1 MAAGIGGLHV
11 FCLWRFAICWEE
23 CILHEEGLCWGWWG
37 FGTCWVRGWW
47 LRMSPE
53 IWWICSL
60 RSAGSLDAELSTHQ
74 LHGICRR
81 GWGRGLA
88 IWCLVSL
95 GSCTFI
101 VVAWPHGFTWKS
113 ILRSQDQVAIQSLQI
128 SCNHHRELPQFLLP
142 SSNSQA
148 WSLSIHECVDS
159 DSMISWVAD
168 HLHRQSWTV

>member
-1 MAAGIGGLHV
+1 MAAGIGDLRV

-23 CILHEEGLCWGWWG
+23 CILRGEALCWGWWG

-60 RSAGSLDAELSTHQ
+60 RSTGSLDEALSTHR
-74 LHGICRR
+74 LHDICTR

-95 GSCTFI
+95 GSCIFI
-101 VVAWPHGFTWKS
+101 AVAWPHGFTWKL
-113 ILRSQDQVAIQSLQI
+113 ILGSRDQVAIQSLRI

-159 DSMISWVAD
+159 DSMISWVVD
-168 HLHRQSWTV
+168 HLHHQSWTV

>member
-1 MAAGIGGLHV
+1 MAAGIGGLRV

-23 CILHEEGLCWGWWG
+23 CIRHEEGLCWGWWG

-60 RSAGSLDAELSTHQ
+60 RSTSSLDAELSTHQ
-74 LHGICRR
+74 LHDICRR
-81 GWGRGLA
+81 GWGRGFA

-113 ILRSQDQVAIQSLQI
+113 ILRCQDQVAIQSLQI

-168 HLHRQSWTV
+168 HLHHQSWTV